1 MSVNLKVNAIILRRV
16 NYGESD
22 RILTVL
28 TPKNGEIAVLA
39 RGTRKE
45 KSRLAGGIELF
56 SECQF
61 SLIKSSLN
69 LSGMWTLTSAKIIKF
84 YDSIIT
90 DYDRLQFGYETIKQ
104 VSKISKIADSPLFY
118 ELLVKT
124 FAAINNLELKL
135 DVVKVWFYLQ
145 LANISG
151 YGLNLST
158 DINGMK
164 LIEDT
169 KYNFNINDM
178 VFVFDGNGKYDTNT
192 IKLLRLLTV
201 SDSSILPKINSV
213 DSKTLTNAL
222 YLSQV
227 ANRL

>member
-1 MSVNLKVNAIILRRV
+1 M
-16 NYGESD
+16 
-22 RILTVL
+22 
-28 TPKNGEIAVLA
+28 
-39 RGTRKE
+39 
-45 KSRLAGGIELF
+45 
-56 SECQF
+56 
-61 SLIKSSLN
+61 
-69 LSGMWTLTSAKIIKF
+69 
-84 YDSIIT
+84 
-90 DYDRLQFGYETIKQ
+90 QFGYETIKQ